1 MQEHVFQRG
10 PPDERSG
17 GFQAMLAHAP
27 QGLVAV
33 SDVKH
38 DAIGSRLDPF
48 GRKIFDFLSR
58 LLVEFRREPQLEDL
72 GG

>member
-1 MQEHVFQRG
+1 
-10 PPDERSG
+10 
-17 GFQAMLAHAP
+17 MLAHAP